1 MTIGK
6 RLILG
11 FGSIVGTLLLLFI
24 VNVVAGWRE
33 SSARNEFSSAIENKD
48 TIAKAQL
55 QVMVNLHN
63 LDNFLLSGD
72 PRDEEK
78 VNKGMS
84 LLTDLVKRGETQ
96 TSNDTVK
103 SAPSDTVNKAL
114 FQLEGIEANWADN
127 FAKPL
132 LAKRHQVDSGDATVS
147 DLQIFYLQ
155 KDPASWLTKFTA
167 VLDDASGEI
176 KKASD
181 DTKRSAERASLINS
195 ILTILL
201 TILALAVGVV
211 AAYTTANSISAPL
224 THLITVARE
233 IGDSGDLDQNIDIHR
248 QDEIGALATT
258 FNNMVAYLKEMASV
272 SISVAEGDL
281 TVEVVPRSKRD
292 TLGNAFLRMSHGLQD
307 LVRTTR
313 DSAGQVSA
321 GSNQVAGA
329 ADESAKVSVQ
339 ASSAIE
345 EVTSTMHEMS
355 INVQNVVKNTQ
366 VQASSVAETSA
377 SIDQMVTSIQRVA
390 DTANVLLDIANRSRE
405 EVVTGIQTMEKATD
419 GLNRTNKAI
428 QSSAEIIN
436 ILGHRA
442 DDIGKIIEVIDDLA
456 EQTNLLALN
465 AAIEAARAGEHGLGF
480 AVVADEV
487 RKLAEKS
494 TQSTKEIADLIQ
506 SIQREAR
513 QAVENM
519 ERSTRIVEEG
529 LTLGN
534 DLGAALHKISNV
546 VTEVYKF
553 SQEIGAA
560 TNEQSVGSTQ
570 IAKATSRLTEI
581 TQEINSAVEEQASG
595 AQAVVR
601 AMDKMRE
608 LVQQSASSST
618 ELSAAAEQMLK
629 LSRNL
634 LDSMDRFVLDR
645 AAQQQSRNAEP
656 SAPRRQRPSGRER
669 EPEYAELV
677 RT

>member
-6 RLILG
+6 KLYAGFSVILG
-11 FGSIVGTLLLLFI
+11 ILLLLFV
-24 VNVVAGWRE
+24 VNIYAGYKER
-33 SSARNEFSSAIENKD
+33 SARAD
-48 TIAKAQL
+48 ATKALESVRTVESVRYQIML
-55 QVMVNLHN
+55 NRLN
-63 LDNFLLSGD
+63 INNFLLSGD

-78 VNKGMS
+78 VNKG
-84 LLTDLVKRGETQ
+84 LADITDLIKRGEAQESSEVVHT
-96 TSNDTVK
+96 
-103 SAPSDTVNKAL
+103 AL
-114 FQLEGIEANWADN
+114 IQVESTEATWADN

-132 LAKRHQVDSGDATVS
+132 IAKRHQVDSGDATVS

-155 KDPASWLTKFTA
+155 KDPSSWLTKSSVVLDQSNADISRFQRETTDSANRMSTFSTWVTTGGTFLALLAGGFIA
-167 VLDDASGEI
+167 VLTA
-176 KKASD
+176 
-181 DTKRSAERASLINS
+181 RSITE
-195 ILTILL
+195 
-201 TILALAVGVV
+201 
-211 AAYTTANSISAPL
+211 PL

-248 QDEIGALATT
+248 NDEIGALATT

-272 SISVAEGDL
+272 SMAVAEGDL
-281 TVEVVPRSKRD
+281 AVEIVPRSKRD
-292 TLGNAFLRMSHGLQD
+292 TLGNAFIRMSHGLQD

-313 DSAGQVSA
+313 DSASQVSA

-390 DTANVLLDIANRSRE
+390 DTAKVLLDIANRSRE
-405 EVVTGIQTMEKATD
+405 EVVTGIQTMEKTTD
-419 GLNRTNKAI
+419 GLNRTNQAI

-529 LTLGN
+529 LSLGN
-534 DLGAALHKISNV
+534 DLGSALHKISNV

-560 TNEQSVGSTQ
+560 TNEQSVGSSQ

-645 AAQQQSRNAEP
+645 TAPTHSHRGDSQK
-656 SAPRRQRPSGRER
+656 PRRGADSRREQ
-669 EPEYAELV
+669 ELEYAELA
-677 RT
+677 RS

>member
-6 RLILG
+6 KLYAGFGLILG
-11 FGSIVGTLLLLFI
+11 ILLLLFI
-24 VNVVAGWRE
+24 VNIFAGFRGKSTRSDASAALE
-33 SSARNEFSSAIENKD
+33 SVRTVENVR
-48 TIAKAQL
+48 AQIMMNRL
-55 QVMVNLHN
+55 NMN
-63 LDNFLLSGD
+63 NFLLSGD

-78 VNKGMS
+78 VNKG
-84 LLTDLVKRGETQ
+84 LTDIIDQIKRGESNA
-96 TSNDTVK
+96 TSEAVRT
-103 SAPSDTVNKAL
+103 AL
-114 FQLEGIEANWADN
+114 IQVESTEASWADN

-132 LAKRHQVDSGDATVS
+132 IAKRHQVDSGDATVS

-155 KDPASWLTKFTA
+155 KDPSSWLTKSSV
-167 VLDDASGEI
+167 VLDQSKEEI
-176 KKASD
+176 QKSYEQTNK
-181 DTKRSAERASLINS
+181 SAETASNVSFIMTIFGTFFALILGALIALRTAKS
-195 ILTILL
+195 ITE
-201 TILALAVGVV
+201 
-211 AAYTTANSISAPL
+211 PL
-224 THLITVARE
+224 NHLITVARE

-248 QDEIGALATT
+248 NDEIGALATT

-272 SISVAEGDL
+272 SMAVAEGDL

-390 DTANVLLDIANRSRE
+390 DTAKVLLDIANRSRE

-419 GLNRTNKAI
+419 GLNRTNQAI

-534 DLGAALHKISNV
+534 DLGSALHKISNV

-560 TNEQSVGSTQ
+560 TNEQSVGSSQ

-634 LDSMDRFVLDR
+634 LDSMDKFVLDR
-645 AAQQQSRNAEP
+645 SAQSHSRRKE
-656 SAPRRQRPSGRER
+656 APAYVKRRGSEADRE
-669 EPEYAELV
+669 EEHEYAELA
-677 RT
+677 RS

>member
-6 RLILG
+6 KLYMGFGLILA
-11 FGSIVGTLLLLFI
+11 FLSVLFL
-24 VNVVAGWRE
+24 VNIVAGFKER
-33 SSARNEFSSAIENKD
+33 SARADATAAVESVRTVESVRSKIMMNRLN
-48 TIAKAQL
+48 
-55 QVMVNLHN
+55 MN
-63 LDNFLLSGD
+63 NFLLSGD

-78 VNKGMS
+78 VTKG
-84 LLTDLVKRGETQ
+84 LADIVDLIKRGESQANNEAVRT
-96 TSNDTVK
+96 
-103 SAPSDTVNKAL
+103 AL
-114 FQLEGIEANWADN
+114 IQVESTEASWSDN

-132 LAKRHQVDSGDATVS
+132 IAKRHQVDSGDATVS

-155 KDPASWLTKFTA
+155 KDPASWLTKSSS
-167 VLDDASGEI
+167 VLDQSNTGIDKFREES
-176 KKASD
+176 S
-181 DTKRSAERASLINS
+181 TSADRMRTFS
-195 ILTILL
+195 IWATTLGTFLA
-201 TILALAVGVV
+201 ILAGGLIAV
-211 AAYTTANSISAPL
+211 YTAKSITEPL

-248 QDEIGALATT
+248 NDEIGALATT
-258 FNNMVAYLKEMASV
+258 FNNMVAYLKEMAGV
-272 SISVAEGDL
+272 SMAVAEGDL

-292 TLGNAFLRMSHGLQD
+292 TLGNAFLRMSHGLQE

-390 DTANVLLDIANRSRE
+390 DTAKVLLDIANRSRE
-405 EVVTGIQTMEKATD
+405 EVVTGIQTMEKTTD
-419 GLNRTNKAI
+419 GLNRTNQAI

-529 LTLGN
+529 LSLGN
-534 DLGAALHKISNV
+534 DLGSALHKISNV

-560 TNEQSVGSTQ
+560 TNEQSVGSAQ

-645 AAQQQSRNAEP
+645 TAPAHSRRGD
-656 SAPRRQRPSGRER
+656 APRQRRGSESHRDQEL
-669 EPEYAELV
+669 EYAEV
-677 RT
+677 TRS

>member
-1 MTIGK
+1 MSIGK
-6 RLILG
+6 KLYAG
-11 FGSIVGTLLLLFI
+11 FGVILVILSVLFV
-24 VNVVAGWRE
+24 VNIIAGFKGR
-33 SSARNEFSSAIENKD
+33 SARTDASA
-48 TIAKAQL
+48 A
-55 QVMVNLHN
+55 
-63 LDNFLLSGD
+63 LDSVSTVESVRYQIMLNRLNINNFLLSGD

-78 VNKGMS
+78 VNKG
-84 LLTDLVKRGETQ
+84 LIDITDLVKRGESQ
-96 TSNDTVK
+96 SSNEAVRT
-103 SAPSDTVNKAL
+103 AL
-114 FQLEGIEANWADN
+114 IQVESTEASWADN

-132 LAKRHQVDSGDATVS
+132 MAKRHQVDSGDATVS

-155 KDPASWLTKFTA
+155 KDPASWLTKSSV
-167 VLDDASGEI
+167 VLDQSNVEI
-176 KKASD
+176 KKFRD
-181 DTKRSAERASLINS
+181 ETDKSADRMSTFS
-195 ILTILL
+195 TWV
-201 TILALAVGVV
+201 TTGGTFLALIAGGFI
-211 AAYTTANSISAPL
+211 AFLTAKSITEPL

-248 QDEIGALATT
+248 NDEIGALATT
-258 FNNMVAYLKEMASV
+258 FNNMVAYLKEMAGV
-272 SISVAEGDL
+272 AMSVAEGDL
-281 TVEVVPRSKRD
+281 SVEVVPRSKRD
-292 TLGNAFLRMSHGLQD
+292 TLGNAFVRMAHGLQE

-390 DTANVLLDIANRSRE
+390 DTAKVLLDIANRSRE
-405 EVVTGIQTMEKATD
+405 EVVTGIQTMEKTTD
-419 GLNRTNKAI
+419 GLNRTNQAI

-465 AAIEAARAGEHGLGF
+465 AAIDAARAGEHGLGF

-529 LTLGN
+529 LSLGN
-534 DLGAALHKISNV
+534 DLGSALHKISNV

-560 TNEQSVGSTQ
+560 TNEQSVGSSQ

-645 AAQQQSRNAEP
+645 NAPSHARRGDSAKQQ
-656 SAPRRQRPSGRER
+656 RRGPDSHREQQL
-669 EPEYAELV
+669 EYAELA
-677 RT
+677 RS